1 MADQGGKEIA
11 QEVRAKMA
19 EFRKSCEG
27 LDEASSSRA
36 PVGRWSPK
44 QIISHLCGPEGIGLL
59 PTLKAFIE
67 RDRPEI
73 DAKPENPQWS
83 EKRSRMSL
91 AELLTEFDRE
101 YSSMAAFVEG
111 LSDEQLLRKAH
122 IPMLKDS
129 PLGEYP
135 TLAQW
140 VVGLSNYHIGFHI
153 DHMREIV
160 QALGLSGK
168 KPADIG

>member
-1 MADQGGKEIA
+1 MTDQGAKEIA
-11 QEVRAKMA
+11 KGIRAKTT

-27 LDEASSSRA
+27 LDEESSSRA
-36 PVGRWSPK
+36 PEGRWSPK
-44 QIISHLCGPEGIGLL
+44 QIISHLCGPDGIGHL

-67 RDRPEI
+67 RDMPEI
-73 DAKPENPQWS
+73 DIKPENPYWS
-83 EKRSRMSL
+83 EKRRRMSL
-91 AELLTEFDRE
+91 SELLAEFDRE
-101 YSSMAAFVEG
+101 YALMAAFVEK
-111 LSDEQLLRKAH
+111 LSDEQLSRKAH

-140 VVGLSNYHIGFHI
+140 AVGLSDFHIGFHI
-153 DHMREIV
+153 DHMREIR

-168 KPADIG
+168 KAG